1 MSHAVKSKTI
11 FIIGLLFFSIL
22 STINIGN
29 PMSATIE
36 DESPPQA
43 SGEASTTDMVKPSK
57 VDFSSSGMTVTEG
70 RGSHTP
76 LVVDVHEDMVCQGGF
91 FSGVMELSST
101 VSHTA
106 SGLEGY
112 IYCKEG
118 GDEMSFVFTPA
129 NSNVAKVQD
138 LMILS
143 STHLMVVGTFMDG
156 SKTGSFISSIDT
168 SGSSISITTSVI
180 NHCSTD
186 NNLRHFEIL
195 KMDGGTSESYAV
207 GTIRNHGSSNQ
218 LCHHTSAPATVSS
231 HSKLTLA
238 STISNSSTDT
248 TNAKSFLVDFTSS
261 AIGGVSLLQGDSV
274 NTVHFSSI
282 DYTEDGEVLVSYYLP
297 GNGQCTGF
305 DTESGYYSW
314 SAGVF
319 AKQDRLC
326 GENLK
331 FRDLTKSGVT
341 VYLIGDV
348 MSINSTNCLTGQ
360 NCAGYGGLD
369 VVVYNSNAQKGVLM
383 GGQLLDYGFTIESH
397 ESELI
402 IGGSF
407 ESGTTSFNLSS
418 NDEEDGFVASI
429 HLSSADFTLNWA
441 NGVGGVGVDLV
452 TSVAIHE
459 NENVFA
465 AAMVSDS
472 GEAGSVD
479 YHVTDYQHLKTK
491 SFIGHLNVSDVLPV
505 PMIHSYPSLQ
515 ITVDSSLSAKSTSFV
530 HHLEVDVYDVL
541 EYRFNSSSMSDL
553 GITYSG
559 SSFDIT
565 ENAAGSQNVSL
576 FLFMEPGTEIPIGYF
591 LAEHP
596 SQYGMCNID
605 NQYFTMMCDPGT
617 TSRYFQYSTDT
628 ADYPQVD
635 DKASSSGSL
644 LWSKHLWQ
652 SPQSAT
658 GFCDLSTQSSGGSL
672 VASNAQFAHIDE
684 QFVVFVDTS
693 IGEIIKFDTLTCAE
707 VDDMQYSGSSILDM
721 SGSEDGK
728 FHYQTASN
736 PAGTK
741 CKGYKYTVTD
751 FAASSQD
758 EYVLHYCG
766 EKPNARD
773 DVLEP
778 HAIIQGSNLHI
789 VSSFGGLIT
798 DVTFSGS
805 GDAVYGQGNET
816 ASVTLITTIDLATD
830 EYASNIIY
838 SADKASSKIGLLDEG
853 IMIACLKPSNDGA
866 FLGHTTFGENFELT
880 PAKNSLCVAMGKNE
894 AYSHME
900 FDSNVLSPT
909 EYGFVSIDDAHTLV
923 RSVYSFMDVDTDVE
937 GVVYDGRTIFVD
949 YKTDFSLQFESDPTK
964 KQPNTWSMR
973 SATPD
978 DGHVPWLT
986 LNESSGNLSGIFD
999 RPVSNVAE
1007 LPCLDYEV
1015 TAGFENPDNRE
1026 EYEAHYTHAVE
1037 ICVQSV
1043 AVDTITYD
1051 SDNDLSIL
1059 YGSKTGLSHMP
1070 EYSGGPIDHFTLTG
1084 PAGVTGSPGV
1094 SINNDNGL
1102 LTVDGFQAVSG
1113 QYTVSYEYT
1122 HNGALVQHDEIVDI
1136 SVDYTIQLPPVTDRY
1151 LMSPHMGSMVE
1162 FDFSHT
1168 TLIDDSLTILS
1179 YTPPSDASFAC
1190 SGLDATAFAS
1200 NFDADSRI
1208 LTITSTESAANNCL
1222 KYTES
1227 AGMLQVEVRNSGASA
1242 TLLLEIETVPMLSD
1256 FDVIYPDREVQ
1267 QVFGVFSVAPEY
1279 NSQEFV
1285 CTECTYQLDPTEAY
1299 RAGIYMNQSNI
1310 TYVAHRGPITEEYT
1324 VLITY
1329 PDVSGTGDT
1338 TIRASFN
1345 LTTLPIQPVFEK
1357 QNLQVELIA
1366 GQDIYYPPES
1376 PGISNPLN
1384 WTISVGSLP
1393 IGLSIDPES
1402 GVISGV
1408 TDDIGTHTVRVN
1420 AKSTESTASDS
1431 YSLTFYVIAPP
1442 SEAHYATSHINVYG
1456 NIEIEPIMLQNNVNN
1471 LGTWIGSISWFNP
1484 SKGEWNLRD
1493 IGFEV
1498 EDGILGLGIDKNG
1511 TISGT
1516 PIWDERDNT
1525 TGSDVIELYVNLTAP
1540 DSEKNINANEPSI
1553 QISIHK
1559 PTFEKPNFD
1568 DDNIEITTVLGADFA
1583 FNPPSANA
1591 KISQWEMTFADQN
1604 SSSDWFSSGLQF
1616 DETTGSIYGK
1626 SQTNTA
1632 NMQLIITATT
1642 NVQQQDSFN
1651 LNITIL
1657 NPGLQS
1663 VYYPHTTLHLLEG
1676 DQMEN
1681 FAPVIPSNR
1690 VLSFTAIDGLPEGL
1704 SIDSSTGV
1712 ISGTPNKSTN
1722 PSADSMAIY
1731 RIVVSEPHVTENST
1745 MELIIH
1751 IHDPRNDL
1759 QFDLDSTS
1767 VSFVVGEPIDFELQY
1782 PGGTGELSWATSP
1795 LPDGLTLHTENG
1807 AAWIRGSPTVLGDSD
1822 IEVSVSDATGATVTY
1837 TQTISLVEQNPL
1849 LHYAMDKFYVHL
1861 GQNLDENPICPDVV
1875 ISIHRYEINP
1885 TPVANLEFDTAT
1897 GCISGSPS
1905 VVSNPAITYSIE
1917 GFTLGGQSLTV
1928 GVELVVSGLKSDYFL
1943 VDTPALQIIDYNDI
1957 IYYPYHNQYLS
1968 YGSYLAYDTPESKT
1982 GKLSQFSIDP
1992 AISVLGDKVDFNT
2005 TTGVLSG
2012 QPTRVTP
2019 DGGIAFTINA
2029 IWQYALADG
2038 TLISTQVTTEYR
2050 ITVEAGELTFV
2061 DSKFEVGEE
2070 LSIHPSIGYADFDEY
2085 ELYGYLPMGLS
2096 FDSETGILSGTP
2108 QESGEYAYHII
2119 ARSNDTIVDYY
2130 VEFEIDEREN
2140 NPWNIVFIFAILGLL
2155 FTVMRFVNE
2164 QRDSSHSHSSKDFD
2178 QHNDEEE

>member
-1 MSHAVKSKTI
+1 MDGVAKTKSI
-11 FIIGLLFFSIL
+11 LIIGILIFSIL
-22 STINIGN
+22 SSVDIRN

-36 DESPPQA
+36 DESSPQT
-43 SGEASTTDMVKPSK
+43 SGEVSNTDMVKPSK

-76 LVVDVHEDMVCQGGF
+76 LVVDVHVDMVCQGGF
-91 FSGVMELSST
+91 FSGDLDLSST

-106 SGLEGY
+106 SGVEGY

-118 GDEMSFVFTPA
+118 VDEMSFVFTPA

-138 LMILS
+138 IMILS
-143 STHLMVVGTFMDG
+143 STHIVVVGTFMDG
-156 SKTGSFISSIDT
+156 SKIGSFMSSIDT

-195 KMDGGTSESYAV
+195 KMDGDLSESYAI

-218 LCHHTSAPATVSS
+218 LCHHTSAPAIVSP
-231 HSKLTLA
+231 HSKLMLD
-238 STISNSSTDT
+238 STSSTSSTDT
-248 TNAKSFLVDFTSS
+248 TNAKSFLVNFTSS
-261 AIGGVSLLQGDSV
+261 AIGGVSLLKGDSV
-274 NTVHFSSI
+274 NTVHFSSV

-314 SAGVF
+314 SDDVF
-319 AKQDRLC
+319 AKEDRLC

-341 VYLIGDV
+341 VYLIGDA
-348 MSINSTNCLTGQ
+348 MSIDSQNCLAGQ
-360 NCAGYGGLD
+360 NCDGYGGLD
-369 VVVYNSNAQKGVLM
+369 VVIYNSYAQKGVLM

-407 ESGTTSFNLSS
+407 ESGTTSFSLSS

-459 NENVFA
+459 NENVFV
-465 AAMVSDS
+465 AAMISGD
-472 GEAGSVD
+472 GEAGSVE
-479 YHVTDYQHLKTK
+479 YQVTDYQHLKTK

-505 PMIHSYPSLQ
+505 PMLHSYPSLQ

-530 HHLEVDVYDVL
+530 HHLEVDAYDVL
-541 EYRFNSSSMSDL
+541 EYRFNNSSMSDL

-559 SSFDIT
+559 SSFDMT
-565 ENAAGSQNVSL
+565 ENAAGTKRVSL
-576 FLFMEPGTEIPIGYF
+576 FLFLEPGKELPIGYF
-591 LAEHP
+591 VAEHP
-596 SQYGMCNID
+596 SQYGMCDMD
-605 NQYFTMMCDPGT
+605 NQYFTMMCEPGT
-617 TSRYFQYSTDT
+617 ASRYFQYSTDT
-628 ADYPQVD
+628 ADYTRVD
-635 DKASSSGSL
+635 DRASSSGSL

-652 SPQSAT
+652 SAQSTT
-658 GFCDLSTQSSGGSL
+658 GFCDLSNQPNGGNL
-672 VASNAQFAHIDE
+672 VANNAQFAHIDE
-684 QFVVFVDTS
+684 ELVVFVDKN
-693 IGEIIKFDTLTCAE
+693 IDKLIKFDTLTCAQ
-707 VDDMQYSGSSILDM
+707 VDDVQYSGSSILDM
-721 SGSEDGK
+721 SGSEDGR
-728 FHYQTASN
+728 FLYQTASD
-736 PAGTK
+736 PAGTI
-741 CKGYKYTVTD
+741 CKGYKFSVMEYDATP
-751 FAASSQD
+751 QD
-758 EYVLHYCG
+758 YVLDYCG
-766 EKPNARD
+766 NGDVPNAKE
-773 DVLEP
+773 DVIKP
-778 HAIIQGSNLHI
+778 HGIIKGSDLHI
-789 VSSFGGLIT
+789 VSSFGGLIENV
-798 DVTFSGS
+798 DFRGS
-805 GDAVYGQGNET
+805 GDAVYGQENES
-816 ASVTLITTIDLATD
+816 ASVTLITTIDLETD
-830 EYASNIIY
+830 EYTSNIIF
-838 SADKASSKIGLLDEG
+838 SANKASSKIGLLDEG
-853 IMIACLKPSNDGA
+853 IMIACIKPSNDGA
-866 FLGHTTFGENFELT
+866 ILGHTTFGENFELT
-880 PAKNSLCVAMGKNE
+880 PVKNSLCITMGKNE

-900 FDSNVLSPT
+900 FDSTVVSPT
-909 EYGFVSIDDAHTLV
+909 EYGFVSIDDAHTLN
-923 RSVYSFMDVDTDVE
+923 RSVYSYMDVDDDVE

-949 YKTDFSLQFESDPTK
+949 YKTEFSLRFKSDPTK

-973 SATPD
+973 LATTG
-978 DGHVPWLT
+978 DGHTPWLT
-986 LNESSGNLSGIFD
+986 LNESSGSLSGIFD
-999 RPVSNVAE
+999 RTVSNVAE
-1007 LPCLDYEV
+1007 LPCLDYEL
-1015 TAGFENPDNRE
+1015 TAGFENSDNRE

-1043 AVDTITYD
+1043 PVDTITYD

-1084 PAGVTGSPGV
+1084 PAGVTGSTGV
-1094 SINNDNGL
+1094 SINSDNGL

-1122 HNGALVQHDEIVDI
+1122 HDGVLVQRDEIVDI
-1136 SVDYTIQLPPVTDRY
+1136 SIDYTIQPPQVTDRY
-1151 LMSPHMGSMVE
+1151 LMSPHMGSLVE

-1168 TLIDDSLTILS
+1168 SLIDDSLTILS

-1190 SGLDATAFAS
+1190 SGLG
-1200 NFDADSRI
+1200 ADSFDSSFDVNLRI
-1208 LTITSTESAANNCL
+1208 LTITSTESAASNCQ

-1227 AGMLQVEVRNSGASA
+1227 AGMLQVEVRNIGASA

-1256 FDVIYPDREVQ
+1256 FDVVYPDREVE

-1279 NSQEFV
+1279 NGQAFV

-1299 RAGIYMNQSNI
+1299 RAGIYMNHSNI

-1329 PDVSGTGDT
+1329 PDVSETGDT

-1345 LTTLPIQPVFEK
+1345 LTTLPVKPVFEK
-1357 QNLQVELIA
+1357 QNMQVELIS

-1420 AKSTESTASDS
+1420 AKSTHGTASDS
-1431 YSLTFYVIAPP
+1431 YSLTLFVIAPP
-1442 SEAHYATSHINVYG
+1442 SEAHYATNHVNVYG
-1456 NIEIEPIMLQNNVNN
+1456 GVELDPIMLQNNVNN
-1471 LGTWIGSISWFNP
+1471 LGDWVASITLPNGQEEIGWDLND
-1484 SKGEWNLRD
+1484 RH
-1493 IGFEV
+1493 
-1498 EDGILGLGIDKNG
+1498 LGLSIDGSG

-1516 PIWDERDNT
+1516 PVWNAYDNST
-1525 TGSDVIELYVNLTAP
+1525 YDDIIELHVKLSAQ
-1540 DSEKNINANEPSI
+1540 DANINTNEPSI
-1553 QISIHK
+1553 LISIHK
-1559 PTFEKPNFD
+1559 PTFEEPYFD
-1568 DDNIEITTVLGADFA
+1568 NDNIEITTVLGTDFV
-1583 FNPPSANA
+1583 FNPPTAHA
-1591 KISQWEMTFADQN
+1591 KISEWEMTFADQN
-1604 SSSDWFSSGLQF
+1604 SNSDWNSSGLQF
-1616 DETTGSIYGK
+1616 DETTGSIYGI

-1632 NMQLIITATT
+1632 NMQLIITAKT
-1642 NVQQQDSFN
+1642 NVLQQDSFN

-1657 NPGLQS
+1657 NPGLES

-1676 DQMEN
+1676 DEMEN
-1681 FAPVIPSNR
+1681 FAPVFPSNR

-1704 SIDSSTGV
+1704 SIDTSTGV
-1712 ISGTPNKSTN
+1712 ISGTPNKSSD
-1722 PSADSMAIY
+1722 PSSDSMAIY

-1751 IHDPRNDL
+1751 IHDPRTEL
-1759 QFDLDSTS
+1759 RFALDSTS

-1782 PGGTGELSWATSP
+1782 PGGTGELSWATSS

-1822 IEVSVSDATGATVTY
+1822 IEVSVSDVTGATVTY

-1861 GQNLDENPICPDVV
+1861 GQNLDENPICPDVA
-1875 ISIHRYEINP
+1875 ISVHRYEINP

-1917 GFTLGGQSLTV
+1917 GFTLGGQSKTFDLQ
-1928 GVELVVSGLKSDYFL
+1928 LIVSGLRSDYFL
-1943 VDTPALQIIDYNDI
+1943 ADTPALQLIDYNDI
-1957 IYYPYHNQYLS
+1957 IYYPYQNQYLS
-1968 YGSYLAYDTPESKT
+1968 YGSYLAVDLPQSKI
-1982 GKLSQFSIDP
+1982 GQLSQFTIEPD
-1992 AISVLGDKVDFNT
+1992 ISVLGDDVYFNT
-2005 TTGVLSG
+2005 TTGGLSG
-2012 QPTRVTP
+2012 LPTRSTT
-2019 DGGIAFTINA
+2019 DGGIIFTIKA
-2029 IWQYALADG
+2029 IWQYNLADG
-2038 TLISTQVTTEYR
+2038 TYISTEVSTEYK
-2050 ITVEAGELTFV
+2050 IIVKSGDLNYV
-2061 DSKFEVGEE
+2061 DESFEVGDK
-2070 LSIHPSIGYADFDEY
+2070 LSISPSKAYSEFDKY
-2085 ELYGYLPMGLS
+2085 ELYGKLPMGVS
-2096 FDSETGILSGTP
+2096 FDPETGVLSGTP
-2108 QESGEYAYHII
+2108 QESGEFALHIV
-2119 ARSNDTIVDYY
+2119 ASSDDGTEVDYY
-2130 VEFEIDEREN
+2130 VEFEIEEREN
-2140 NPWNIVFIFAILGLL
+2140 NPWKVVFIFAILGLL
-2155 FTVMRFVNE
+2155 FTVMRFVDAMKE
-2164 QRDSSHSHSSKDFD
+2164 SSQSHATKDFD
-2178 QHNDEEE
+2178 QHQDEEE